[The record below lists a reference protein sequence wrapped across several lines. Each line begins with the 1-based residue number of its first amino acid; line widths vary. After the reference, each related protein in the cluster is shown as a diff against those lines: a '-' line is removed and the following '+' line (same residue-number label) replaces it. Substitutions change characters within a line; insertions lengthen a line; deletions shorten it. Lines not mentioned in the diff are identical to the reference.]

1 MSFAELL
8 VLGATLFGPAWPGR
22 PGWGANPRLRPKGR
36 GGGLSAAEPTRC
48 RRSQRVAARRRE
60 PGASTVVAADD
71 SQCGAVLGAR
81 PGCRVVGRPES
92 RPLRPR
98 PRPERWSSQ
107 KSEVTQVFSR
117 RAARSSSRPRKPS
130 GASGNGSRAAAPGR
144 CRSRPSAGPS
154 LSNAKRQPSSTVDAP
169 KPRFASSA
177 SSAQASQGQGKGL
190 LARATHLGRS
200 ETLRERR
207 SADFPRS
214 SKSLTVR
221 RSRRNA
227 AAMNGASCDV
237 R

>member
-1 MSFAELL
+1 VPPSSAR
-8 VLGATLFGPAWPGR
+8 PGR
-22 PGWGANPRLRPKGR
+22 AGR
-36 GGGLSAAEPTRC
+36 GGVPIRVFVPRGEEAAFRPPSRQDAGAPSA
-48 RRSQRVAARRRE
+48 S
-60 PGASTVVAADD
+60 
-71 SQCGAVLGAR
+71 
-81 PGCRVVGRPES
+81 
-92 RPLRPR
+92 LRD
-98 PRPERWSSQ
+98 
-107 KSEVTQVFSR
+107 EVTQVFSR

-214 SKSLTVR
+214 SKTLTVR